1 MSLNN
6 AAPFVVQNPVN
17 IKENKAI
24 DVKVE
29 HLQRN
34 FHARA
39 PSYLIN
45 PKTHQEAV
53 YDPNLFEETM
63 DETAIYDYSSV
74 SYILHPTSCT

>member
-6 AAPFVVQNPVN
+6 AASFVVQNPVN

-34 FHARA
+34 SHARA

-45 PKTHQEAV
+45 PKTHQRQ
-53 YDPNLFEETM
+53 YM
-63 DETAIYDYSSV
+63 IQISSKKQWTKLQYMITV
-74 SYILHPTSCT
+74 R